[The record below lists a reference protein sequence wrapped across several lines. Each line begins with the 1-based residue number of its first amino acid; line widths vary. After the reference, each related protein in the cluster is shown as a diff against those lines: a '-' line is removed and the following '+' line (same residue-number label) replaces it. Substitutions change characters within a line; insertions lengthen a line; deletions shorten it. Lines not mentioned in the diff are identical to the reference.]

1 MTTGQKIASLRK
13 QKGWTQLEL
22 AEKLQMN
29 ANHVSR
35 WEKDKMSP
43 RRKVL
48 QALATL
54 FDVPLHELQPASFP
68 ISDDPEFAELVSKVR
83 ELNDE
88 HRKALQTILRSML
101 TCQQIEKVI
110 TSGKA
115 A

>member
-68 ISDDPEFAELVSKVR
+68 VAGRYVARISVPEFEEEVTLGFSVHELGADDVR
-83 ELNDE
+83 DD
-88 HRKALQTILRSML
+88 HAD
-101 TCQQIEKVI
+101 
-110 TSGKA
+110 
-115 A
+115 